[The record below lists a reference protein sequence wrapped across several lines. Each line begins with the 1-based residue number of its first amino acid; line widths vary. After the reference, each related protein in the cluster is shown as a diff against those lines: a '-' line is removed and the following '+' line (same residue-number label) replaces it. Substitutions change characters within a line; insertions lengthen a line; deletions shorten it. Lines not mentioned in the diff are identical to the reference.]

1 MGKHAPEQIF
11 LVEALYT
18 REIQSHSQPLTFLPV
33 LLSNFVETNALL
45 LVSISVDFISKV
57 YGQQKALDN
66 VSFEVKS
73 GEIVGFL
80 GPNGAGKSTMM
91 KILTC
96 FIPPTAG
103 KAMVNGFD
111 VMEQSIDV
119 RRSVGYLPE
128 HNPLY
133 LDMYVKEYLEFIGGL
148 HKLPNIKKRVE
159 EMVDITGLSIE
170 QHKQIGA
177 LSKGYRQ
184 RVGLAQ
190 ALIHDPAVLILDEPT
205 TGLDPNQLAE
215 IRDLIK
221 RVGREKTVMLSTHI
235 MQEVEI
241 LCDRVIIINQGRIV
255 TDEQTQTLQQGDQS
269 RMVVLVEFDKEV
281 NQAKLRAV
289 SGVEDIVRVKD
300 NAWQIVTRP
309 EIDIRPAIF
318 QFCVENNL
326 TVLELQREEK
336 KLEDVFKELTKKK

>member
-1 MGKHAPEQIF
+1 MSIV
-11 LVEALYT
+11 VE
-18 REIQSHSQPLTFLPV
+18 H
-33 LLSNFVETNALL
+33 
-45 LVSISVDFISKV
+45 ISKV
-57 YGQQKALDN
+57 YGQQRALDN
-66 VSFEVKS
+66 VSFEVKT

-96 FIPPTAG
+96 FIPPTGG
-103 KAMVNGFD
+103 KATVNGFD

-148 HKLPNIKKRVE
+148 HKVSKLRSRVE
-159 EMVDITGLSIE
+159 EMIDITGLTVE
-170 QHKQIGA
+170 QHKQIVA

-215 IRDLIK
+215 IRELIRRIGK
-221 RVGREKTVMLSTHI
+221 QKTVMLSTHI

-241 LCDRVIIINQGRIV
+241 LCDRVIIINKGNIV
-255 TDEQTQTLQQGDQS
+255 TDKETQVLQQGDQS
-269 RMVVLVEFDKEV
+269 KIVIIAEFDK
-281 NQAKLRAV
+281 AV
-289 SGVEDIVRVKD
+289 SKSQLLKIAGVEDAANVSG
-300 NAWQIVTRP
+300 NTWQIVTGPQTDVRS
-309 EIDIRPAIF
+309 DVFKFA
-318 QFCVENNL
+318 VENGL
-326 TVLELQREEK
+326 SVLGMQREER
-336 KLEDVFKELTKKK
+336 KLEDVFKELTGKKQ